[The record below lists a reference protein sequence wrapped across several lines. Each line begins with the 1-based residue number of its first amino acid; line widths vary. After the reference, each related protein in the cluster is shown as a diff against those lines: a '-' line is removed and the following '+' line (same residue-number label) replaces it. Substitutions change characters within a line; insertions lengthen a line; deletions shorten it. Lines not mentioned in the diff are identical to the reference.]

1 MPKKVN
7 SQESSSHIDNA
18 SQKGAAVTDSQ
29 NVLHKSAEQSQGLSA
44 ENTSPPQSAPFENQA
59 SNPVLSNALQ
69 APVEPNKSSLVS
81 NHPPVDS
88 NNPLQGSN
96 NSQVI
101 SNDPKFAANNPSVT
115 LNNPSFTVNN
125 PAFAANN
132 PAFTANNPAFA
143 TNNPPPFFNPAFA
156 AQNMSPQQMPLGW
169 SPQASLQPWNMAQ
182 PNLQGAP
189 WLNQPPLSNFG
200 GMPSYMQNGMPN
212 GEPNGMQGGI
222 PSYMPSSVLGETN
235 SDEAESTQSGNPSQF
250 GGGNAPVWIGQNP
263 NLVNPTPVPFN
274 QNQVAPV
281 NTVSWQNPSGIQNT
295 APWPNPTVASTPA
308 AWQAWQNPDANLNS
322 APWQSTNGSQNQ
334 AFWQN
339 QASINLGTGNMQ
351 SSAFHGV
358 NTTDSDHEQNRE
370 ADLNLVKAKWDADT
384 EAVLDQGW
392 LKDQSA
398 NSNLTSQS
406 QNQVPTAADVAMVN
420 GTTNGTTSVFSV
432 NKLQSNSINGA
443 QTVGMYATQNAQ
455 GGEQGLNQGLGVG
468 QGHNQSLGLE
478 QGQNQGLGGGQRQ
491 NQSLGGGQE
500 VYQGAQGMTNPT
512 INDDSQGLVS
522 DPMKRLEQETVNGT
536 GQRSYNRSNSTTNG
550 GNSAMHRAQG
560 IQQSAAGPY
569 NSYAYW
575 NNPTDKWYNSLGIHI
590 LFVAIISLLLM
601 IPNMFF
607 GLVLSDREG
616 NQTYAIESM
625 TRAWGSEQILS
636 DPELVIPV
644 SMINEIST
652 SSHQVSQGY
661 EYEDRF
667 IRPYMSETKIALKS
681 EKRFKGNYEATL
693 YTLEVNQKGEFH
705 VSQGLSMIQN
715 NSRLEILQ
723 NSKVSLVF
731 SLSDTKGMDEIKQ
744 ILING
749 QPYDV
754 FPSDEYSGFEVR
766 IPSELVYDHD
776 TLTFDVTY
784 MLRGSQSLGFYPI
797 AKISRLDIEAEG
809 SNPNFTG
816 DFLPRERNVDLKAR
830 TFTAQYYQ
838 NNLST
843 GQSMVSSS
851 VWTDSRARNHS
862 IMIELFD
869 DADSY
874 VLIDRLTKY
883 VLLFIAMTFV
893 TVLAFEIVS
902 KRLVSLVQYV
912 VIGVALIL
920 FYLVLL
926 SLSEHFSFTFSYVT
940 GALVLSCMISLYI
953 KAMFNSKKHGFC
965 LLLMLWAMYAI
976 LFAIVHVQAYA
987 MLVGTTLLVIMLGIV
1002 MYITRHLN
1010 SKDSQKSY
1018 ELELISSQVKAAA
1031 TASNASVASSTFGN
1045 STVGTKQNYSQG
1057 YKPASS
1063 VYATSSVQSAA
1074 SGHPA
1079 SCYSMSNTAASS
1091 NYSMPQT
1098 ATSNN
1103 SQAFNTTAAASNYGA
1118 NNSLSVPA
1126 LAQETVSGDSE
1137 QSSSVNATLEQ
1148 TNSSI
1153 QESAQLHGAQSNAS
1167 DTVQLTK
1174 QLDAKD
1180 SSSQQEDKAADKA

>member
-1 MPKKVN
+1 MPKKVS

-29 NVLHKSAEQSQGLSA
+29 NVLQKSAEQSQGLSA

-69 APVEPNKSSLVS
+69 APVEPNETSLVS

-101 SNDPKFAANNPSVT
+101 SNDPKFAANNPYVT
-115 LNNPSFTVNN
+115 LNNPAFT
-125 PAFAANN
+125 ANN

-143 TNNPPPFFNPAFA
+143 TNNPPPFFNPAFV

-169 SPQASLQPWNMAQ
+169 NPQASLQPWNMAQ

-189 WLNQPPLSNFG
+189 WLNQPPLSCFG

-212 GEPNGMQGGI
+212 GEPNGMQGGV

-250 GGGNAPVWIGQNP
+250 GGGNAPVWMGQNP

-274 QNQVAPV
+274 QNPVAPV

-295 APWPNPTVASTPA
+295 ATWPNLTVASTPA
-308 AWQAWQNPDANLNS
+308 AWQNPDATLNS
-322 APWQSTNGSQNQ
+322 APWQSTHGSQNQ
-334 AFWQN
+334 AFW
-339 QASINLGTGNMQ
+339 
-351 SSAFHGV
+351 
-358 NTTDSDHEQNRE
+358 QNRE

-384 EAVLDQGW
+384 ESVLDQGW

-398 NSNLTSQS
+398 NSHLTSQS
-406 QNQVPTAADVAMVN
+406 QNQVPTAADVAMLN
-420 GTTNGTTSVFSV
+420 GTTNGTTSVSSV
-432 NKLQSNSINGA
+432 NNLQSNSINGS
-443 QTVGMYATQNAQ
+443 QTEGIHATQNAQ
-455 GGEQGLNQGLGVG
+455 GGEQGLNQGLGLEQELEQGVG
-468 QGHNQSLGLE
+468 
-478 QGQNQGLGGGQRQ
+478 QGQNQGLGEGQRQ
-491 NQSLGGGQE
+491 NQTLGGGQGA
-500 VYQGAQGMTNPT
+500 YQGAQGMTNST
-512 INDDSQGLVS
+512 INNASQGLVS
-522 DPMKRLEQETVNGT
+522 GPVKRLEQGTVNGT
-536 GQRSYNRSNSTTNG
+536 GQRSYNGSNSTTNG

-644 SMINEIST
+644 SLINEIST

-754 FPSDEYSGFEVR
+754 FPSDDYSGFEVR

-797 AKISRLDIEAEG
+797 AKISRMDIEAEG

-1063 VYATSSVQSAA
+1063 VYATSSVQSAS

-1137 QSSSVNATLEQ
+1137 QSSSINATLEQ

-1180 SSSQQEDKAADKA
+1180 SSSQQEEKAADKA